1 MISDELIKRMTT
13 IEGRGRVRG
22 GPGPTASLK
31 HFANDTIF
39 HYLNQGDINLIEDEV
54 AEAFQGVLK
63 ALVINTTDDHN
74 SKDTARRV
82 AKMFV
87 HELFRGR
94 YYPPPEITAF
104 PNAKQYDQ
112 IYITGPITINS
123 TCAHHFQ
130 PITGGCYV
138 GVFPGEKVIGLSKFN
153 RLVDWIV
160 SRPQIQEEMTEQ
172 IADEIEKQTEAKG
185 VAVVIKAKHFCMSAR
200 GVKEHDSDMLTSVV
214 RGLFREDPAIKAEFF
229 SLLNNMKGM

>member
-1 MISDELIKRMTT
+1 MISDELRKRMTT
-13 IEGRGRVRG
+13 IRHK
-22 GPGPTASLK
+22 LY
-31 HFANDTIF
+31 ANDTIF
-39 HYLNQGDINLIEDEV
+39 AYMDPGDIDRIEDEV
-54 AEAFQGVLK
+54 TEAFQGVLK

-74 SKDTARRV
+74 SQETARRV

-87 HELFRGR
+87 HEIFRGR
-94 YYPPPEITAF
+94 YYPPPDVTAF

-112 IYITGPITINS
+112 IYMTGPITINS

-130 PITGGCYV
+130 PITGKAYV
-138 GVFPGEKVIGLSKFN
+138 GIFPGEKVIGLSKFN

-185 VAVVIKAKHFCMSAR
+185 VAVVLKAKHFCMSAR

-214 RGLFREDPAIKAEFF
+214 RGMFLRSTSMKTEFF
-229 SLLNNMKGM
+229 SLLNNMKGMRE

>member
-1 MISDELIKRMTT
+1 MMSERMSSVLNRRFQT
-13 IEGRGRVRG
+13 IRH
-22 GPGPTASLK
+22 K

-39 HYLNQGDINLIEDEV
+39 AYLDPGDVDKIEDEV
-54 AEAFQGVLK
+54 TDAFQGVLK
-63 ALVINTTDDHN
+63 ALIINTDDDHN

-87 HELFRGR
+87 HEIFKGR

-112 IYITGPITINS
+112 IYMTGPITINS

>member
-1 MISDELIKRMTT
+1 MMVEKMSSILNRRFQSIWH
-13 IEGRGRVRG
+13 
-22 GPGPTASLK
+22 K

-39 HYLNQGDINLIEDEV
+39 AYLDPGDVDKIEFEV
-54 AEAFQGVLK
+54 ADAFEDVLQ
-63 ALVINTTDDHN
+63 ALVINTADDHN
-74 SKDTARRV
+74 TKATAQRV

-87 HELFRGR
+87 HEIFRGR
-94 YYPPPEITAF
+94 YYPPPEVTSF
-104 PNAKQYDQ
+104 PNAKEYDQ
-112 IYITGPITINS
+112 IYVSGPMSINS

-130 PITGGCYV
+130 PITGQAYV
-138 GVFPGEKVIGLSKFN
+138 GIFPGKKVIGLSKFN
-153 RLVDWIV
+153 RMVDWIA

>member
-1 MISDELIKRMTT
+1 MMNTKFSDELVKRMTT
-13 IEGRGRVRG
+13 IKH
-22 GPGPTASLK
+22 K

-39 HYLNQGDINLIEDEV
+39 AYLDPGDVNRIEDEV
-54 AEAFQGVLK
+54 TEAFQDVLE

-74 SKDTARRV
+74 SYATARRV

-87 HELFRGR
+87 HEIFRGR
-94 YYPPPEITAF
+94 YYPPPDVTAF

-112 IYITGPITINS
+112 IYMTGPITINS

-153 RLVDWIV
+153 RLVDWIA

-185 VAVVIKAKHFCMSAR
+185 VAVVIKAEHFCMTAR
-200 GVKEHDSDMLTSVV
+200 GVKEHESEMMTSVV
-214 RGLFREDPAIKAEFF
+214 RGMFRDEPATKAEFF
-229 SLLNNMKGM
+229 SLLSNMKGMK

>member
-1 MISDELIKRMTT
+1 MIKVNNKPMNCCSDELVKRMTT
-13 IEGRGRVRG
+13 IKH
-22 GPGPTASLK
+22 K

-39 HYLNQGDINLIEDEV
+39 AYLDPGDVDKIEFEV
-54 AEAFQGVLK
+54 ADAFEDVLQ
-63 ALVINTTDDHN
+63 ALVINTKDDHN
-74 SKDTARRV
+74 TKETARRV

-87 HELFRGR
+87 HELFKGR

-200 GVKEHDSDMLTSVV
+200 GVKEHDSDMMTSVV
-214 RGLFREDPAIKAEFF
+214 RGLFREDSAIKAEFF

>member
-1 MISDELIKRMTT
+1 MTDMIDFNGKRCNDNISDIVTEKDVIKIERNVEKRFQKVLDALLIDT
-13 IEGRGRVRG
+13 
-22 GPGPTASLK
+22 
-31 HFANDTIF
+31 AND
-39 HYLNQGDINLIEDEV
+39 H
-54 AEAFQGVLK
+54 
-63 ALVINTTDDHN
+63 NTQE
-74 SKDTARRV
+74 TAKRV
-82 AKMFV
+82 AKMLVREVFA
-87 HELFRGR
+87 GR
-94 YYPPPEITAF
+94 YEPKPRVTSF
-104 PNAKQYDQ
+104 PNANQYDEL
-112 IYITGPITINS
+112 YVTGPIKIRS

-130 PITGGCYV
+130 PIVGNAWI
-138 GVFPGEKVIGLSKFN
+138 GVFPGKNVIGLSKFN
-153 RLVDWIV
+153 RLVNWIA

>member
-1 MISDELIKRMTT
+1 MMYKKFSDELRKRMTT
-13 IEGRGRVRG
+13 IKH
-22 GPGPTASLK
+22 K

-39 HYLNQGDINLIEDEV
+39 AYLDPGDVDKIEFEV
-54 AEAFQGVLK
+54 ADAFEDVLQ
-63 ALVINTTDDHN
+63 ALVINTADDHN
-74 SKDTARRV
+74 TKATAQRV

-87 HELFRGR
+87 HEIFRGR
-94 YYPPPEITAF
+94 YYPPPEVTSF
-104 PNAKQYDQ
+104 PNAKTYDQ
-112 IYITGPITINS
+112 IYITGPISIDS

-130 PITGGCYV
+130 PITGSCYI
-138 GVFPGEKVIGLSKFN
+138 GIFPGDKVIGLSKFN
-153 RLVDWIV
+153 RMVDWIA